1 VTTTTRLPTDGGTA
15 PSDRQVRLGVL
26 GAVLV
31 VAALVPLLFT
41 GPGTDLDASSV
52 VRTGRGIVQHLSYTP
67 SRAPGT
73 PVYEAAVGV
82 LDAMGGIPLADLG
95 SLLMAVVCAAAF
107 WKLAKDGG
115 IAHPLPTTLVVVA
128 NPWFLIAATSIEDFV
143 WALALMLV
151 GVLALRSR
159 HAWLA
164 GVLFALAIGSRSTTV
179 VLVAAAVLAALW
191 EGRDARRDAAIAG
204 GTAAVLGA
212 ALFVPAYLSADR
224 TFRFLH
230 NDFAT
235 ASPLVQLGRFAVKD
249 LYLFGPLAAIVM
261 LFAVPAVFALRSRWR
276 QEWLVRFAFL
286 GLLFSQLL
294 FLRFPWKMGH
304 LLPTVVFVALLLGL
318 ALGSRP
324 RLLYGVVV
332 AQLVTAFVTVNLF
345 APNHPNRA
353 TSASP
358 ELTAA
363 WGPVVRDTQCRIRY
377 RHDSLSPVRS
387 VRERA
392 GVCASPFAVV
402 ER

>member
-151 GVLALRSR
+151 HHRGAR
-159 HAWLA
+159 
-164 GVLFALAIGSRSTTV
+164 
-179 VLVAAAVLAALW
+179 
-191 EGRDARRDAAIAG
+191 GRRRARRAVG
-204 GTAAVLGA
+204 GT
-212 ALFVPAYLSADR
+212 
-224 TFRFLH
+224 
-230 NDFAT
+230 
-235 ASPLVQLGRFAVKD
+235 
-249 LYLFGPLAAIVM
+249 
-261 LFAVPAVFALRSRWR
+261 
-276 QEWLVRFAFL
+276 
-286 GLLFSQLL
+286 
-294 FLRFPWKMGH
+294 
-304 LLPTVVFVALLLGL
+304 
-318 ALGSRP
+318 
-324 RLLYGVVV
+324 
-332 AQLVTAFVTVNLF
+332 
-345 APNHPNRA
+345 
-353 TSASP
+353 
-358 ELTAA
+358 
-363 WGPVVRDTQCRIRY
+363 
-377 RHDSLSPVRS
+377 
-387 VRERA
+387 
-392 GVCASPFAVV
+392 
-402 ER
+402 